1 MLKDDN
7 NDIGQHQPKQQEQEQ
22 QHQPKQ
28 EQEQQNNGDDND
40 DMNVGDLFLNKSYVK
55 KTIEYFGVNVKL
67 NVLDS
72 ASTDFDLTGQ
82 VIWPSAQVLTQYII
96 KNQDEYKNKKIL
108 EVGSGVG
115 VCGLFL
121 AKLGQPCT
129 LSDNN
134 EIVLDLLRL
143 NVEESTADGYKCDCI
158 KLDWGNQEDMDN
170 CLHKSKEKDDIGG
183 FDMIIG
189 SDIVYW
195 KIGIVPLFKTVSYL
209 LKHND
214 NSRFI
219 TCYQSRSTQTDNYL
233 LEQATLHGF
242 EYEFKPIETFL
253 DRSLLSFNEDSTI
266 SIINLIIFKRIK
278 KNN

>member
-7 NDIGQHQPKQQEQEQ
+7 SDIGQHQPSQQQ
-22 QHQPKQ
+22 QP
-28 EQEQQNNGDDND
+28 QQNNNDDND
-40 DMNVGDLFLNKSYVK
+40 DMSVGDLFLNKSYVK
-55 KTIEYFGVNVKL
+55 KTLEYFGVNVNL

-96 KNQDEYKNKKIL
+96 KNQEEYKNKKIL

-170 CLHKSKEKDDIGG
+170 CLLKSKDDDNSAAGG

-214 NSRFI
+214 DNSRFV

-253 DRSLLSFNEDSTI
+253 DRSLLTFNEDSTI

-278 KNN
+278 KN

>member
-1 MLKDDN
+1 MLKDDK
-7 NDIGQHQPKQQEQEQ
+7 NDIGQQHHQQQQ
-22 QHQPKQ
+22 QQS
-28 EQEQQNNGDDND
+28 NNDDND
-40 DMNVGDLFLNKSYVK
+40 DINVGDLFLNKSYVK
-55 KTIEYFGVNVKL
+55 KTIEYFGVDVKL

-72 ASTDFDLTGQ
+72 AATDFDLTGQ

-96 KNQDEYKNKKIL
+96 KNQEEYKNKKIL

-121 AKLGQPCT
+121 ARLGQPCT

-143 NVEESTADGYKCDCI
+143 NVEESTADGYKCDCM
-158 KLDWGNQEDMDN
+158 KLDWGNQDDMDK
-170 CLHKSKEKDDIGG
+170 CLLKSKEDYCDNGG

-195 KIGIVPLFKTVSYL
+195 KIGIIPLFKTVSHL
-209 LKHND
+209 LKFND
-214 NSRFI
+214 DSRFI
-219 TCYQSRSTQTDNYL
+219 ICYQSRSTQTDNYL

-242 EYEFKPIETFL
+242 QYEFKPIDTFL
-253 DRSLLSFNEDSTI
+253 DRSLLTFKEESSI

-278 KNN
+278 INS

>member
-7 NDIGQHQPKQQEQEQ
+7 NDIGQHQPSQQQ
-22 QHQPKQ
+22 
-28 EQEQQNNGDDND
+28 QQNNNEDND
-40 DMNVGDLFLNKSYVK
+40 DMSVGDLFLNKSYVK
-55 KTIEYFGVNVKL
+55 KTLEYFGVNVNL

-96 KNQDEYKNKKIL
+96 KNQEEYKNKKIL

-134 EIVLDLLRL
+134 EVVLDLLRL

-170 CLHKSKEKDDIGG
+170 CLLKSKDNDNSAGG

-214 NSRFI
+214 ENSRFV

-253 DRSLLSFNEDSTI
+253 DRSLLTFNEDSTI

-278 KNN
+278 KN